1 MATQRYALNF
11 DTFVFIKY
19 CCRRLDGMAGVIE
32 YGFLL
37 VGCLLGMA
45 LGWLLAKNRLGMD
58 MARAEADATA
68 RDQVFDEKSKLL
80 EAQME
85 NVANRISQQNSE
97 AFLQLAEERLG
108 RVTTSAEKDH
118 EARKKEMEELMKPM
132 TESLSNLDQMSRDLE
147 KERLNAYQG
156 MKRHMELLEQ
166 NTHRLGKEANALS
179 TALRKSSS
187 VRGDWGEVAL
197 KNLLEMA
204 GMTKNTDFFEQQGDE
219 RGNRPDFVVNLP
231 GNGAIP
237 IDAKTTAKHYLESLD
252 QEDPDQRAAKL
263 ALHAKSMRGRVTEL
277 ARKDY
282 LSGVSGR
289 AEFVVM
295 FVPSE
300 ALISS
305 AFEIDPT
312 LHSDAMDRGVIISG
326 PASMIALLKTAAL
339 YWQQVRFAEEAAQV
353 VGVSQ
358 EFYKRMATW
367 SGHFAEVGKR
377 LDKATEYYNKAV
389 GSWDRNV
396 LPQGKKLEEL
406 GIHVNQTK
414 SLVEPQ
420 PITESP
426 RLPTSLNQED
436 E

>member
-1 MATQRYALNF
+1 MEFELVYIFLGLF
-11 DTFVFIKY
+11 
-19 CCRRLDGMAGVIE
+19 LGVGI
-32 YGFLL
+32 
-37 VGCLLGMA
+37 
-45 LGWLLAKNRLGMD
+45 GWLVAKNRIGTELV
-58 MARAEADATA
+58 EVKATA
-68 RDQVFDEKSKLL
+68 AARELAFEEKSELL

-85 NVANRISQQNSE
+85 NVATRVSQQNSE
-97 AFLQLAEERLG
+97 TFLLLAEERLG
-108 RVTTSAEKDH
+108 KVSTSAEKDH
-118 EARKKEMEELMKPM
+118 EARKKEMENLIKPM
-132 TESLSNLDQMSRDLE
+132 TESLTNLDKISQDME
-147 KERLNAYQG
+147 KERAAAYQG
-156 MKRHMELLEQ
+156 MKRHMELLEK
-166 NTHRLGKEANALS
+166 NTDRLGKEANALS

-197 KNLLEMA
+197 RNLLEMA
-204 GMTKNTDFFEQQGDE
+204 GMTKNTDFFEQKGDE
-219 RGNRPDFVVNLP
+219 QGKRPDFVVNLP

-252 QEDPDQRAAKL
+252 EDDPESRSAKIS
-263 ALHAKSMRGRVTEL
+263 LHAKSMRARVTEL
-277 ARKDY
+277 TRKDY

-305 AFEIDPT
+305 AFEVDPS

-353 VGVSQ
+353 VAVSQ

-367 SGHFAEVGKR
+367 SEHFAEVGKR
-377 LDKATEYYNKAV
+377 LNKATEFYNKAV

-406 GIHVNQTK
+406 EINTNQTK
-414 SLVEPQ
+414 TLIEPES
-420 PITESP
+420 ITEEL
-426 RLPTSLNQED
+426 RLPFVASTKIE
-436 E
+436 EE

>member
-1 MATQRYALNF
+1 MIDL
-11 DTFVFIKY
+11 I
-19 CCRRLDGMAGVIE
+19 
-32 YGFLL
+32 
-37 VGCLLGMA
+37 
-45 LGWLLAKNRLGMD
+45 
-58 MARAEADATA
+58 
-68 RDQVFDEKSKLL
+68 
-80 EAQME
+80 
-85 NVANRISQQNSE
+85 
-97 AFLQLAEERLG
+97 
-108 RVTTSAEKDH
+108 
-118 EARKKEMEELMKPM
+118 KPM
-132 TESLSNLDQMSRDLE
+132 TESLSNLDKMSQDLE
-147 KERLNAYQG
+147 KERAAAYQG
-156 MKRHMELLEQ
+156 MKRHMQLLEE
-166 NTHRLGKEANALS
+166 NTNRLGKEANALS

-197 KNLLEMA
+197 RNLLEMA
-204 GMTKNTDFFEQQGDE
+204 GMTKNTDFFEQKGDE
-219 RGNRPDFVVNLP
+219 QGKRPDFVVNLP

-252 QEDPDQRAAKL
+252 EDDPDARTAKI

-277 ARKDY
+277 TRKDY

-305 AFEIDPT
+305 AFEVDPS

-367 SGHFAEVGKR
+367 SQHFSEVGKR
-377 LDKATEYYNKAV
+377 LEKATEFYNKAV

-406 GIHVNQTK
+406 DINVNQTK
-414 SLVEPQ
+414 TLIEPKT
-420 PITESP
+420 ITEDL
-426 RLPTSLNQED
+426 RLPIVLESD
-436 E
+436 EE

>member
-1 MATQRYALNF
+1 MEFELVYI
-11 DTFVFIKY
+11 FVG
-19 CCRRLDGMAGVIE
+19 L
-32 YGFLL
+32 FL
-37 VGCLLGMA
+37 GIGI
-45 LGWLLAKNRLGMD
+45 GWLVAKNRIGTELVQVK
-58 MARAEADATA
+58 ARAEAREVA
-68 RDQVFDEKSKLL
+68 FEEKSELL
-80 EAQME
+80 AAQME
-85 NVANRISQQNSE
+85 NVATRVSQQNSE
-97 AFLQLAEERLG
+97 SFLQLAEERLG
-108 RVTTSAEKDH
+108 KVSTSAEKDH
-118 EARKKEMEELMKPM
+118 EARKKEMEDLIKPM
-132 TESLSNLDQMSRDLE
+132 TESLSNLDKISQDME
-147 KERLNAYQG
+147 KERAAAYQG

-166 NTHRLGKEANALS
+166 NTNRLGKEANALS

-197 KNLLEMA
+197 RNLLEMA
-204 GMTKNTDFFEQQGDE
+204 GMTKNTDFFEQKGDE
-219 RGNRPDFVVNLP
+219 QGKRPDFVVNLP

-252 QEDPDQRAAKL
+252 EDDPKSRTAKIS
-263 ALHAKSMRGRVTEL
+263 LHAKSMRARVTEL
-277 ARKDY
+277 TRKDY

-305 AFEIDPT
+305 AFEVDPS

-353 VGVSQ
+353 VAVSQ

-367 SGHFAEVGKR
+367 SEHFAEVGKR
-377 LDKATEYYNKAV
+377 LNKATEFYNKAV

-396 LPQGKKLEEL
+396 LPHGKKLEEL
-406 GIHVNQTK
+406 EINTNQTK
-414 SLVEPQ
+414 TLIEP
-420 PITESP
+420 ESISEEL
-426 RLPTSLNQED
+426 RLPSVVSIKD
-436 E
+436 EEE

>member
-1 MATQRYALNF
+1 MEF
-11 DTFVFIKY
+11 
-19 CCRRLDGMAGVIE
+19 E
-32 YGFLL
+32 L
-37 VGCLLGMA
+37 VYIVVGLMLGTGI
-45 LGWLLAKNRLGMD
+45 GWLVAKNRIETELVQVKAHAA
-58 MARAEADATA
+58 AREVAFE
-68 RDQVFDEKSKLL
+68 EKSELL
-80 EAQME
+80 AAQME
-85 NVANRISQQNSE
+85 NVATRVSQQNSE
-97 AFLQLAEERLG
+97 TFLQLAEERLG
-108 RVTTSAEKDH
+108 KVSTSAEKDH
-118 EARKKEMEELMKPM
+118 EARKKEMEDLIKPM
-132 TESLSNLDQMSRDLE
+132 TESLSNLDKISQDME
-147 KERLNAYQG
+147 KERAAAYQG

-166 NTHRLGKEANALS
+166 NTDRLGKEANALS

-197 KNLLEMA
+197 RNLLEMA
-204 GMTKNTDFFEQQGDE
+204 GMTKNTDFFEQKGDE
-219 RGNRPDFVVNLP
+219 QGKRPDFVVNLH

-252 QEDPDQRAAKL
+252 EDDPESRSAKIS
-263 ALHAKSMRGRVTEL
+263 LHAKSMRARVTEL
-277 ARKDY
+277 TRKDY

-305 AFEIDPT
+305 AFEVDPS

-353 VGVSQ
+353 VAVSQ

-367 SGHFAEVGKR
+367 SEHFAEVGKR
-377 LDKATEYYNKAV
+377 LNKATEFYNKAV

-406 GIHVNQTK
+406 EINTNQTK
-414 SLVEPQ
+414 TLIEP
-420 PITESP
+420 ESISEEL
-426 RLPTSLNQED
+426 RLPSVVSSID
-436 E
+436 EEE